1 MTREH
6 YDRLLHELDDA
17 ILQMGALV
25 SETISTCVAALED
38 RDVVRAKRLIEDD
51 SLIDDRR
58 YEIENQALLLI
69 ATQQPLASDLRTV
82 AAILTIAT
90 ELERIG
96 DYCEGIAELS
106 LRMATEPDLGPLTD
120 IHAMA
125 EITGRLLREVLKAY
139 HDRDIEAAGAVW
151 MQDDEVDALYARV
164 FRELIGRMVADPLSV
179 RRGTYLLWVAHNLE
193 RIADRVTNVAER
205 VAFVVT
211 GDVAA
216 FRGRLEAQ
224 TLPR

>member
-6 YDRLLHELDDA
+6 YDQLLQELDDA
-17 ILQMGALV
+17 MLALGELVGSTIVDCV
-25 SETISTCVAALED
+25 SALEQ
-38 RDVVRAKRLIEDD
+38 RDIVRAKRLIEADRQ
-51 SLIDDRR
+51 IDERR
-58 YEIENQALLLI
+58 YDIENQALLLI

-82 AAILTIAT
+82 TAVLTIAT

-96 DYCEGIAELS
+96 DYCEGIAKLT
-106 LRMATEPDLGPLTD
+106 LRMAAEPALGPLTT

-125 EITGRLLREVLKAY
+125 EIVPRLLRQALQAFR
-139 HDRDIEAAGAVW
+139 DRDVEAAGSVW
-151 MQDDEVDALYARV
+151 MQDDEVDALYEHV
-164 FRELIGRMVADPLSV
+164 FRQLLAEMATDPTTV

-193 RIADRVTNVAER
+193 RMADRVTNIAER

-211 GDVAA
+211 GEVAI
-216 FRGRLEAQ
+216 FRRRLEAR